1 MRTGMSEPPR
11 PGPSLRIHGP
21 QLSPS
26 ARAFLANETGSAL
39 MLLAATVVA
48 LAWANSPWWETYAAF
63 WQTPVWVAV
72 GDLRLGLSL
81 QNLVN
86 DGAMALF
93 FLVLGLEINE
103 QLTTGSLRN
112 PKTVMVPVF
121 GALGGIAVP
130 IAIYLAINPG
140 GDAIH
145 GWGTVMSTDTA
156 FVLGILAL
164 FGPECPDSLRLFL
177 LTLAVVDDVV
187 AITLMAIFYSGEI
200 RPWALLAAALVA
212 VAMMVVRWLRVWRL
226 TPYVLLGLALWAAM
240 FRAGI
245 HPTLAG
251 VVVGLLLS
259 MRPTGVEHAQRLPIY
274 GRALQ
279 EERSAERA
287 RMARLAVA
295 ATVPAGERLQ
305 RAVHPWSAYV
315 IVPVFGLANA
325 GVHLDAELLHAAVTS
340 SVGLGIV
347 AGLVVGKVVGISGA
361 SALALR
367 TGLGVLPGQVRY
379 SHLVGGAAL
388 SGIGF
393 TISLFIA
400 ELAFDHPILEDEAK
414 VGILAASL
422 LSAVLGSAFL
432 RVMGHRWSLCSPDSE
447 TPPDL
452 PPPPWTAPERA

>member
-1 MRTGMSEPPR
+1 VRS
-11 PGPSLRIHGP
+11 
-21 QLSPS
+21 
-26 ARAFLANETGSAL
+26 FLANETGGG
-39 MLLAATVVA
+39 LLLLLATVVA
-48 LAWANSPWWETYAAF
+48 LAWANSPWWETYETF
-63 WQTPVWVAV
+63 WRTPVSVSV
-72 GDLRLGLSL
+72 GQTRLDLSVRD
-81 QNLVN
+81 LVN

-103 QLTTGSLRN
+103 QLTTGSLRDRR
-112 PKTVMVPVF
+112 TVMVPAL
-121 GALGGIAVP
+121 GALGGVAVP
-130 IAIYLAINPG
+130 IAIYLALNPS
-140 GDAIH
+140 GDTVH

-187 AITLMAIFYSGEI
+187 AITLMAIFYSSDV
-200 RPWALLAAALVA
+200 RPWALLAAAVVA
-212 VAMMVVRWLRVWRL
+212 VTMMVVRWLGVWRL
-226 TPYVLLGLALWAAM
+226 TPYVPLGIALWAAT
-240 FRAGI
+240 FRAGV

-251 VVVGLLLS
+251 VLVGLLVS
-259 MRPTGVEHAQRLPIY
+259 MRPTGVEHAKRLPIY
-274 GRALQ
+274 GRALL

-287 RMARLAVA
+287 RMAQLAVA
-295 ATVPAGERLQ
+295 ATVPTGERLQ

-325 GVHLDAELLHAAVTS
+325 GVHLDAELLRAAVTS
-340 SVGLGIV
+340 SVSLGIV

-367 TGLGVLPGQVRY
+367 TRLGVLPGQVRY

-400 ELAFDHPILEDEAK
+400 ELAFEHPVLREEAT

-432 RVMGHRWSLCSPDSE
+432 RLMGRRWSLCSPESE
-447 TPPDL
+447 IPPDL

>member
-1 MRTGMSEPPR
+1 MSEPPR
-11 PGPSLRIHGP
+11 PGPELRIHGP
-21 QLSPS
+21 WLSPS
-26 ARAFLANETGSAL
+26 VRSFLANETGGAF
-39 MLLAATVVA
+39 MLLLATMVA
-48 LAWANSPWWETYAAF
+48 LAWANSPWWETYEVF
-63 WQTPVWVAV
+63 WRTPVSVSV
-72 GDLRLGLSL
+72 GQTHLDLSVHD
-81 QNLVN
+81 LVN

-103 QLTTGSLRN
+103 QLTTGSLRDRR
-112 PKTVMVPVF
+112 TVMVPAF
-121 GALGGIAVP
+121 GALGGVAVP
-130 IAIYLAINPG
+130 IAIYLAINPS
-140 GDAIH
+140 GDAVH

-164 FGPECPDSLRLFL
+164 FGPECPDALRLFL

-187 AITLMAIFYSGEI
+187 AITLMAVFYSSEVQ
-200 RPWALLAAALVA
+200 PWALLAAAVIA
-212 VAMMVVRWLRVWRL
+212 VTIMVVRWIGVWRL
-226 TPYVLLGLALWAAM
+226 TPYVLLGIALWAAT
-240 FRAGI
+240 FRAGV

-251 VVVGLLLS
+251 VLMGLLVS
-259 MRPTGVEHAQRLPIY
+259 MRPTGVEHAKRLRIY
-274 GRALQ
+274 GRALL

-287 RMARLAVA
+287 RMAQLAVA

-305 RAVHPWSAYV
+305 RAVHPWTAYV

-325 GVHLDAELLHAAVTS
+325 GVHLDAELLRAAATS
-340 SVGLGIV
+340 PVSLGVV

-367 TGLGVLPGQVRY
+367 TRLGVLPGQVRY

-400 ELAFDHPILEDEAK
+400 ELAFGHPVLREEATI
-414 VGILAASL
+414 GILIASL
-422 LSAVLGSAFL
+422 VSAVAGSAFL
-432 RVMGHRWSLCSPDSE
+432 RLMGRRWSLCSPESE

-452 PPPPWTAPERA
+452 PPPPWTAPERP